1 MGKFLLDTTA
11 LIDYL
16 RGQKDT
22 VQLVN
27 SLAHQGHQLGLC
39 CINVAEV
46 YSGLTEQ
53 ERAGADRLID
63 TLDFYEVSREV
74 AKRGGQYRYDFAR
87 QGITLSTADTLVAAT
102 AIGEGATLVTANTR
116 DFPMEEV
123 VLLEHP

>member
-16 RGQKDT
+16 RGQGDT

-27 SLAHQGHQLGLC
+27 SLAHQGHRLGLC

-46 YSGLTEQ
+46 YSGLNQQ
-53 ERAGADRLID
+53 ERAGADRLTD

-74 AKRGGQYRYDFAR
+74 AKRAGQYRYDFAR

-102 AIGEGATLVTANTR
+102 ATGEGATLVTANAR

-123 VLLEHP
+123 DLLQHP